1 MSSAVRLG
9 NTQVFLRSGVL
20 AHLNEERDEKVTDQV
35 VRFQAI
41 CRGHLARRRIQK
53 LKTQDIAI
61 RCIQKNVRK
70 FMGVRGWPWWRLLIK
85 ITPMLNVHPTE
96 DMLRSRTEE
105 LETLRTRFEK
115 VEKERSEFK
124 QTNEKLESRLSEMT
138 ADLGEEHS
146 AATLATE
153 RLEVEQSERMKLQKD
168 HSELQGRAKQL
179 QTANDRM
186 EMELMYS
193 RGMDSMNGGE
203 GYDGMEEGEHSSI
216 FKQKYERA
224 AKELEYTKQRLQ
236 QQHEDDLEQLVALK
250 KQLEKKLN
258 DAYEEVDEQ
267 RQVVAQWKRKT
278 AKVQGEQNDTRM
290 LLEEQTSR
298 NALLEKRARKFD
310 SELGLLNEE
319 RKSEMLSKEKLQ
331 KEVDQLKTIKYQL
344 EDKLHAM
351 KLDLDFKEEK
361 IGALNKE
368 LEELQVGGGASEEEV
383 STLKRQKHDLDMRLK
398 DQEEELDD
406 LAGQVQ
412 MLEQAKTKLEM
423 SMAAQKKE
431 HRRELSGKDD
441 ELEDARAS
449 AQKKV
454 KVLEQ
459 QLESE
464 HEERI
469 NFMREKHELET
480 KIINLQELANRSAD
494 EEQVAKLKK
503 DLKRTKA
510 LLKDA
515 QLMIEKSRNESSN
528 KVVLRQ
534 LKNQLEDTEFAK
546 TAAA

>member
-41 CRGHLARRRIQK
+41 CRGHLARRRVQK

-96 DMLRSRTEE
+96 DMLKSRTEE

-153 RLEVEQSERMKLQKD
+153 RLEAEQAERMKLQKD
-168 HSELQGRAKQL
+168 NTELQGRAKQL
-179 QTANDRM
+179 QGANERM

-203 GYDGMEEGEHSSI
+203 GYDGLDEGEHSSI

-224 AKELEYTKQRLQ
+224 AKELEYTKKRLQ

-278 AKVQGEQNDTRM
+278 AKVQGEQNDLRM

-310 SELGLLNEE
+310 TELSLVNEE
-319 RKSEMLSKEKLQ
+319 RKSELQSKEKLQ
-331 KEVDQLKTIKYQL
+331 KEVDQLKSIKNSL
-344 EDKLHAM
+344 EDHIQAM

-361 IGALNKE
+361 IGALNQE
-368 LEELQVGGGASEEEV
+368 LEELQTGGGAFEEEV
-383 STLKRQKHDLDMRLK
+383 SSLKRQKHDLEMRLK

-423 SMAAQKKE
+423 SMVAQKKE
-431 HRRELSGKDD
+431 HRRELS
-441 ELEDARAS
+441 S
-449 AQKKV
+449 
-454 KVLEQ
+454 
-459 QLESE
+459 
-464 HEERI
+464 
-469 NFMREKHELET
+469 
-480 KIINLQELANRSAD
+480 
-494 EEQVAKLKK
+494 
-503 DLKRTKA
+503 
-510 LLKDA
+510 
-515 QLMIEKSRNESSN
+515 
-528 KVVLRQ
+528 
-534 LKNQLEDTEFAK
+534 
-546 TAAA
+546 